1 MGEGQAAVEKEQRS
15 SLPSLIADVFDRRV
29 ENYRKD
35 RKLIRETYEQKFE
48 KLLETIPRENRDTT
62 AIKIQKVLV
71 KIGGFFSEYGARFTD
86 FVRNVVM
93 WPMVRATRDFPKDKY
108 YQIGLARAKAWGEFA
123 RDTTRTATAER
134 MAYRNHFLPSAVVGA
149 EIGTA
154 AGALLSIPVAVG
166 IGATEGAKVGLVAG
180 AQGAL
185 LGATV
190 GGAIGGAVSLAL
202 KFKDRII
209 GPPVLYYE
217 LFASNPASS
226 WVRTGSSGPSVPGPG
241 AGWQRA

>member
-1 MGEGQAAVEKEQRS
+1 MGEGQVFVEKEQRS

-35 RKLIRETYEQKFE
+35 RKLIRETYEQKFAS
-48 KLLETIPRENRDTT
+48 LLETIPRESRDTT

-71 KIGGFFSEYGARFTD
+71 KIGGFFSEYGARLSD

-123 RDTTRTATAER
+123 RDTTKTATAER
-134 MAYRNHFLPSAVVGA
+134 MAYRNHFLPAAVVGA
-149 EIGTA
+149 EIGA
-154 AGALLSIPVAVG
+154 AAVSLPVAVG
-166 IGATEGAKVGLVAG
+166 VGIAEGAKYGLIAG

-185 LGATV
+185 IGGAV

-202 KFKDRII
+202 KLKDRII

-217 LFASNPASS
+217 LFASNPGSS
-226 WVRTGSSGPSVPGPG
+226 WVRTGSSGSSVPGSS
-241 AGWQRA
+241 AGWQNA

>member
-1 MGEGQAAVEKEQRS
+1 MAEAQTAIEKEQGS

-29 ENYRKD
+29 QNYRKD
-35 RKLIRETYEQKFE
+35 RRLIRETYEQKFE
-48 KLLETIPRENRDTT
+48 KLLETLPQESRDTT

-123 RDTTRTATAER
+123 RDTTKTATAER
-134 MAYRNHFLPSAVVGA
+134 MAYRNHFLPTAVVGA

-154 AGALLSIPVAVG
+154 AGALVSFPAAVG
-166 IGATEGAKVGLVAG
+166 VGIAEGAKYGLVAG
-180 AQGAL
+180 VEGAAI
-185 LGATV
+185 GAAV

-202 KFKDRII
+202 KLKDRII

-226 WVRTGSSGPSVPGPG
+226 WVRTGSSGPSVPGPSS
-241 AGWQRA
+241 GWQSA